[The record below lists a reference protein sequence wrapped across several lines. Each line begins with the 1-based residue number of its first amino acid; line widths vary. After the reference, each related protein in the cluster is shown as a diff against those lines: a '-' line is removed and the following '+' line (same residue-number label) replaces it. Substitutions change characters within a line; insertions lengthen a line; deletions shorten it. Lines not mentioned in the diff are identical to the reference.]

1 MESWT
6 LNHKIFNDDDV
17 RSILRAT
24 IRRRDIRWRSIT
36 PRHSC
41 SRIRSRW
48 ALPLLALLS
57 PLPWSSPRGTR
68 APHECTRVEAFCSP
82 FSSRPR
88 DPSPQ
93 LYRDCLRLADF
104 LAKKQGFP
112 REVLRAQVIAPW
124 RKNQFEKD
132 PETYMRQRE
141 AAVRGLSNYMMYEAS
156 KGAMDGAPAFAPE
169 VDDGAST
176 SK

>member
-1 MESWT
+1 M
-6 LNHKIFNDDDV
+6 
-17 RSILRAT
+17 
-24 IRRRDIRWRSIT
+24 
-36 PRHSC
+36 
-41 SRIRSRW
+41 
-48 ALPLLALLS
+48 
-57 PLPWSSPRGTR
+57 
-68 APHECTRVEAFCSP
+68 
-82 FSSRPR
+82 
-88 DPSPQ
+88 
-93 LYRDCLRLADF
+93 
-104 LAKKQGFP
+104 
-112 REVLRAQVIAPW
+112 LRAQVIAPW